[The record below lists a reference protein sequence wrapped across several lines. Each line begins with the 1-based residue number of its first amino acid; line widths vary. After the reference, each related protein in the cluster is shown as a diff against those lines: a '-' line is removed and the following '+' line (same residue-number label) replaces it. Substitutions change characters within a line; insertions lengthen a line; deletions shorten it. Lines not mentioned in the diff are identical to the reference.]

1 MSKLLQPVLIAVAM
15 TLLGLGY
22 QYQLNRANAK
32 LATTEANAALLTEAI
47 EVQGQS
53 ITRLSREKLQA
64 EKLLKAQRLELQQ
77 LATDTKEKH
86 HAVQHHLAKAVPGR
100 PNCNA
105 EPLPAAVIRLLG
117 PLAHH
122 SEAAGTDIAATGV
135 NAPLP

>member
-1 MSKLLQPVLIAVAM
+1 MSKLLQPLLIAVAM

-22 QYQLNRANAK
+22 QYQLNHANAK
-32 LATTEANAALLTEAI
+32 LAKTEAHATQLIEAI
-47 EVQGQS
+47 NQQNIS
-53 ITRLSREKLQA
+53 ITRMHREQQQA
-64 EKLLKAQRLELQQ
+64 EQLLKAQRLELQQ

-86 HAVQHHLAKAVPGR
+86 HAVQQHLAITVPGR

-135 NAPLP
+135 NAGMP

>member
-1 MSKLLQPVLIAVAM
+1 MRKLLQPLLIAVVM
-15 TLLGLGY
+15 TLLGVGY
-22 QYQLNRANAK
+22 QFLLHQANTK
-32 LATTEANAALLTEAI
+32 LAKAEANTALLIDAI
-47 EVQGQS
+47 EIQSTS

-64 EKLLKAQRLELQQ
+64 EKLLKAQRLALQQ
-77 LATDTKEKH
+77 LATDTKEKQY
-86 HAVQHHLAKAVPGR
+86 AVQHHLAKAVPGR

-122 SEAAGTDIAATGV
+122 SEAAGTDIAANGV